1 MSREEE
7 CDAGCGVLRQV
18 LSTRLCVREAE
29 SRACMTEGERVGVG
43 VWETLSVQYLR
54 ALHGRAKTRPSKGS
68 SGMKTMS

>member
-7 CDAGCGVLRQV
+7 CDAVCGVLRQV
-18 LSTRLCVREAE
+18 LSARLCVRGAV
-29 SRACMTEGERVGVG
+29 RASMTESERVGVG